1 MVHDFAE
8 SCRAFCCLVRKE
20 HIMENRNLIELYG
33 RRFTPFVKIAAVV
46 AVVIIGILIVY
57 SQGV

>member
-1 MVHDFAE
+1 
-8 SCRAFCCLVRKE
+8 
-20 HIMENRNLIELYG
+20 MENHRLIELYG

-46 AVVIIGILIVY
+46 AIVIIGILIVY